1 MSEPAAGS
9 QPPEACGLNINTETL
24 GPEAIIQRRGKRMQF
39 KKLEFKNKDGQTLS
53 ARLDLPQDGKLAAY
67 VLFAHCFTCSKNIK
81 AAAHISRALTR
92 EGLAVLRFDFTGLGE
107 SEGDFADTNF
117 SSNVDDLILAADFLK
132 IHYRAPEILIGHSLG
147 GAAVLQAASRIPSS
161 TAVVTIAAP
170 SDPKHLKRALGG
182 VATSIQNQGQA
193 DVTLAGRTF
202 TLKKQFLDD
211 LEFVNMQKTLK
222 NLNRALLILHSPI
235 DKTVGI
241 ENAAQIFQTARHPKS
256 FISLDKADH
265 LLANDED
272 SQYAGSVIAAWARKY
287 VGAFH
292 KRAPEP
298 ESVENLVIARIGK
311 SGLITDISA
320 EGHRLVADE
329 PVANGGTGLGPAP
342 FGYLMAGLGACT
354 AMTLRM
360 YADRKEWPLDA
371 VTVKLRHQKIDAAD
385 CDDCQTKEG
394 KLDQIQ
400 REIELTGAL
409 DSPQKQRLMQI
420 ADRCPVHRTLKSE
433 IIIRS
438 TLK

>member
-1 MSEPAAGS
+1 
-9 QPPEACGLNINTETL
+9 
-24 GPEAIIQRRGKRMQF
+24 MQF
-39 KKLEFKNKDGQTLS
+39 KNLEFKNKDGQTLS
-53 ARLDLPQDGKLAAY
+53 ARLDLPLDGKPAAY
-67 VLFAHCFTCSKNIK
+67 ALFAHCFTCSKNIK

-117 SSNVDDLILAADFLK
+117 SSNVDDLVVAADFLK
-132 IHYRAPEILIGHSLG
+132 SNYHPPDILIGHSFG
-147 GAAVLQAASRIPSS
+147 GAAVLQAAGRIPASA
-161 TAVVTIAAP
+161 AVVTIAAP
-170 SDPKHLKRALGG
+170 SDPQHIKRALGS
-182 VATSIQNQGQA
+182 AAASIQNRGQA

-211 LEFVNMQKTLK
+211 LGFVNMRATLK

-235 DKTVGI
+235 DETVGI
-241 ENAAQIFQTARHPKS
+241 ENAAQIFQAARHPKS

-265 LLANDED
+265 LLTNPED
-272 SQYAGSVIAAWARKY
+272 SQYAGSVIAVWARKY
-287 VGAFH
+287 VSAAH
-292 KRAPEP
+292 KGEP
-298 ESVENLVIARIGK
+298 GSDSAENQVITRIGK
-311 SGLITDISA
+311 SGFITDIRA

-329 PVANGGTGLGPAP
+329 PVSTGGTGLGPAP
-342 FGYLMAGLGACT
+342 YGYLMAGLGACT

-360 YADRKEWPLDA
+360 YSDRKEWPLDA
-371 VTVKLRHQKIDAAD
+371 VTVKLNHQKIDAAD

-409 DSPQKQRLMQI
+409 DDQQKQRLMQI

-433 IIIRS
+433 VIIRS
-438 TLK
+438 KLKQ